1 MYEFYESRVHFVMR
15 GLSQLF
21 MGLSRSVQHAAVCG
35 MSLEEVEEL
44 LGGGMG
50 WRRQGEA
57 REDKG
62 RLGQPKGL

>member
-1 MYEFYESRVHFVMR
+1 
-15 GLSQLF
+15 

>member
-1 MYEFYESRVHFVMR
+1 
-15 GLSQLF
+15 
-21 MGLSRSVQHAAVCG
+21 

-62 RLGQPKGL
+62 VSDSLRGYDIESFDRVIEVKPLQGHGPGRADKP